1 MLAELVVENYAVV
14 ERVRVR
20 FHRGLN
26 LLTGETGSGKSII
39 VDALGLLFGARAS
52 SDMVRTG
59 AARARISAI
68 FEVPADPR
76 ARKLLDEAE
85 LETEDGELLLEREIL
100 PNGKSRAFAGGR
112 PVTAALL
119 RELALY
125 LGDIHGQHDQ
135 QRLFEADA
143 QRELLDTYAGNGES
157 LGRVAAHYRDWR
169 VCAAELEELE
179 RADQER
185 LRLADLWNF
194 QRREIE
200 AAALQPG
207 EDAALE
213 TERRVLQNVT
223 RLEENAA
230 AAFAA
235 LYESEDSSL
244 ARLRQAARRLDELRR
259 IDPALADVRTALG
272 PAEIAI
278 EEAAFSLRD
287 YLGRLEADPARLE
300 HVESRLA
307 AIGKLK
313 RKYGGTIEEI
323 LAFLAGVRQRL
334 EAAEAAGER
343 RAELE
348 RRRGELAAAVESE
361 AARLSRRRRDAAVR
375 LARQVEHEL
384 AALAMDRTVF
394 RVEFE
399 TGAWSETGMDAIRFL
414 VSPNP
419 GEEPRPIEKVA
430 SGGEISRI
438 ALALKT
444 CVIGQGAGD
453 APGAG
458 RTLVFDE
465 VDAGIGGSTAE
476 AVGRR
481 LKRLAASNQVLCVTH
496 LAQIAGFAD
505 HHYTVGKREV
515 NGRTVAGIQELEGE
529 ERIREIGRMLSGSRL
544 TPEALKHAERLIR
557 SATPA

>member
-1 MLAELVVENYAVV
+1 MLVELVVENYAVV
-14 ERVRVR
+14 ERIRVR
-20 FHRGLN
+20 FHHGLN

-68 FEVPADPR
+68 FEVPADSR
-76 ARKLLDEAE
+76 ARKLLEEAG
-85 LETEDGELLLEREIL
+85 LETEDGELILEREIL
-100 PNGKSRAFAGGR
+100 ANGKSRAFAGSR

-119 RELALY
+119 RGVALY

-135 QRLFEADA
+135 QSLFEAEA
-143 QRELLDTYAGNGES
+143 QRELLDVFSGNAD
-157 LGRVAAHYRDWR
+157 LLARVASHYRDWR
-169 VCAAELEELE
+169 ACAGELAELE
-179 RADQER
+179 RAEQET

-213 TERRVLQNVT
+213 TERRVLQNVS

-244 ARLRQAARRLDELRR
+244 ARLRQAARRLDEICR
-259 IDPALADVRTALG
+259 IDPALRDVRAALG

-300 HVESRLA
+300 YVESRLA
-307 AIGKLK
+307 AIDKLK
-313 RKYGGTIEEI
+313 RKYGASIEEI
-323 LAFLAGVRQRL
+323 LAFLAGVRQRI
-334 EAAEAAGER
+334 EAIETAGER

-348 RRRGELAAAVESE
+348 RRRQELAAAFE
-361 AARLSRRRRDAAVR
+361 AEAGRLSRRRREAAAR
-375 LARQVEHEL
+375 LSRQVETEL

-394 RVEFE
+394 RVDFE
-399 TGAWSETGMDAIRFL
+399 TGPWSETGMDAVRFL

-444 CVIGQGAGD
+444 CVIGQGAAEAGA
-453 APGAG
+453 AP

-505 HHYTVGKREV
+505 HHYLVGKREI
-515 NGRTVAGIQELEGE
+515 NGRVVAEIRELDDD
-529 ERIREIGRMLSGSRL
+529 ERRREIGRMLSGKRL
-544 TPEALKHAERLIR
+544 TPEALKQAEQLIR
-557 SATPA
+557 PGG